1 MFKKWGEIMDYNYP
15 VDYTW
20 STEYI
25 IDVMALYNA
34 VEQAYEQ
41 GISKEEF
48 MKAYSQFKNVVQSK
62 SEEKQIDQK
71 FKEVSS
77 YSIYQVYKASLEND
91 WIKLGK

>member
-15 VDYTW
+15 LDYTW
-20 STEYI
+20 STEDI

-41 GISKEEF
+41 GISKEKF
-48 MKAYSQFKNVVQSK
+48 MKAYRQFKNVVQSK
-62 SEEKQIDQK
+62 SEEKQIDQQ

>member
-15 VDYTW
+15 LDYTW
-20 STEYI
+20 STEDI

-48 MKAYSQFKNVVQSK
+48 MKAYRQFKKCRSK
-62 SEEKQIDQK
+62 QK
-71 FKEVSS
+71 RRKT
-77 YSIYQVYKASLEND
+77 N
-91 WIKLGK
+91 